1 MMFGRCHLSS
11 ITGSKTSI
19 LVAVVWTFVL
29 DVISGGGQTFPLM
42 TVELIVLEEERTSSQ
57 STHGSEPMHFWR
69 KSQRGHSELSLRFW
83 KC

>member
-29 DVISGGGQTFPLM
+29 DVISGGGQSFPLM

-57 STHGSEPMHFWR
+57 STHGWLLKIFWEKEPER
-69 KSQRGHSELSLRFW
+69 P
-83 KC
+83 